1 MSPHAAFRSRR
12 HTLKALSVAV
22 AALVAPSLASG
33 APARELSTVQTI
45 RIEAPAE
52 RVWALLA
59 DFGGIAKWFR
69 ALQGSRL
76 VLKTRNEVGA
86 IRELHRG
93 NGTRVREKLVAL
105 DPVAMTFAYEYADGD
120 VLASD
125 YHSEM
130 TVKPLGDA
138 ACEVV
143 WTGRFTRRD
152 YWIDPAPEG
161 QDDASLVAL
170 YDRIYKAA
178 LATLKQVA
186 ETPEG

>member
-1 MSPHAAFRSRR
+1 MKPRPAMFTRR
-12 HTLKALSVAV
+12 QALQALSAAV
-22 AALVAPSLASG
+22 VSALAPARAFA

-45 RIEAPAE
+45 RIDAPAE
-52 RVWALLA
+52 RVWALLS

-105 DPVAMTFAYEYADGD
+105 DPAGMMLAYEYADGD

-130 TVKPLGDA
+130 TVKPIGDN

-178 LATLKQVA
+178 LVTLKQVA
-186 ETPEG
+186 ETPDA